1 MSPELDV
8 DFMQVSVGALLK
20 DIQEHARMWVGAIAK
35 LMHSLVKPDLVELHE
50 VPRLRAEIA
59 RRDTRPF
66 PFAAPGMCGTD
77 TCAVTLR
84 VMPSRISSD
93 YIASTSIL
101 SSATGETRRDLDG
114 ARTRAGR
121 E

>member
-50 VPRLRAEIA
+50 VPRCA
-59 RRDTRPF
+59 RDRDCRDCAARGGLPADRP
-66 PFAAPGMCGTD
+66 PPG
-77 TCAVTLR
+77 
-84 VMPSRISSD
+84 
-93 YIASTSIL
+93 
-101 SSATGETRRDLDG
+101 
-114 ARTRAGR
+114 
-121 E
+121 

>member
-1 MSPELDV
+1 MFDSRLHSYSRVIQDAKTMSPELDV

-59 RRDTRPF
+59 RREFAPLEAADRP
-66 PFAAPGMCGTD
+66 PAAGLDPLGPP
-77 TCAVTLR
+77 R
-84 VMPSRISSD
+84 R
-93 YIASTSIL
+93 IL
-101 SSATGETRRDLDG
+101 SAL
-114 ARTRAGR
+114 GR
-121 E
+121 

>member
-1 MSPELDV
+1 MLSKFEAKAPTCVMFDSRLHSYSRVIQDAKTMSPELDV

-59 RRDTRPF
+59 PLEAADRPPAAGLDPLGPPRR
-66 PFAAPGMCGTD
+66 
-77 TCAVTLR
+77 
-84 VMPSRISSD
+84 
-93 YIASTSIL
+93 IL
-101 SSATGETRRDLDG
+101 SAL
-114 ARTRAGR
+114 GR
-121 E
+121 